1 MKKLTLSVNWIILA
15 AGRETRE
22 GRKSQNNEIS
32 WKVFEITLVRVD
44 RDLGQHG
51 RGERCEKLVQ
61 LDMCFVLF

>member
-1 MKKLTLSVNWIILA
+1 MMKLILSVNWIILA
-15 AGRETRE
+15 AGKEKQE

-44 RDLGQHG
+44 RDLGQRG